1 MHRFDFAAPSSL
13 QDVFALLEQ
22 HGDDARLVAGG
33 TALIIMMK
41 QGLLRPEL
49 LVSMG
54 RVPGLNGI
62 EAMALPPPSLPS
74 SIEGATG
81 ASPNGGLR
89 IGALATHYEVETS
102 PLVRERCPV
111 LSETLHHVA
120 TVRIRNVGTLGG
132 NLAHA
137 DPNQDPPVTLI
148 ALDASVELA
157 SAAGDRVIPV
167 EELFTDYYET
177 VLRPGEMLRAIRVPG
192 LPPRSVAVYR
202 KFLPRTADDYA
213 TVAVAARL
221 TFDPSGERCEDVRLA
236 LGSVGSTP
244 IRARRAEAV
253 LRGQPLTEDA
263 IRAAAAIV
271 PSEVD
276 PLDDIRGSA
285 DYKRDMA
292 EVWTRRALTQAIETR
307 RRQST

>member
-13 QDVFALLEQ
+13 QEVFALLEQ

-33 TALIIMMK
+33 TALVIMMK

-49 LVSMG
+49 LVSLA
-54 RVPGLNGI
+54 RVPGLSGI
-62 EAMALPPPSLPS
+62 EPLAPD
-74 SIEGATG
+74 
-81 ASPNGGLR
+81 GGLR
-89 IGALATHYEVETS
+89 IGALATHYDVETS

-157 SAAGDRVIPV
+157 SSAGERVVPV
-167 EELFTDYYET
+167 EDLFADYYET
-177 VLRPGEMLRAIRVPG
+177 VLQPGEMLRAIRVPA
-192 LPPRSVAVYR
+192 LPPHSVAVYR

-221 TFDPSGERCEDVRLA
+221 TLDPSGERCEDVRLA

-244 IRARRAEAV
+244 IRARRAEAA

-276 PLDDIRGSA
+276 PVDDVRGSA

-292 EVWTRRALTQAIETR
+292 EVWARRALMQAVASAPGDR
-307 RRQST
+307 